1 MKGRTIAITIVVV
14 LVVLVGGIFFV
25 GAQKGKPITANTTE
39 GKVAQII
46 KNNQC
51 LSCHS
56 TNPEGVWYENFPIIS
71 GIIETDRTN
80 SLRYIDLE
88 AVVKQLEAGEQ
99 VSQVDLAK
107 IEQSMLNESMPKANY
122 KFMHWGTG
130 YNDEEKDII
139 TEWVQTTRA
148 THYSNGLAV
157 AEFANDAVSP
167 LPDSVPY
174 DEAKAAL
181 GLKLYH
187 DTRLSADNTV
197 ACATCHVL
205 NTGGVD
211 NLKFSEG
218 IDGQFGGINAPTV
231 YNASYNIQQFWNGRA
246 ADLQE
251 QAAGPPLN
259 PVEMGSTDFNQIIE
273 KLHKDTGYVGEFA
286 ALYGSEDI
294 TQNSITDA
302 IAEFEKTLITP
313 NSRFDQYLKGD
324 TNALS
329 ADEIAGYEL
338 FKENNC
344 ATCHVGPSMG
354 GQSFEYLGIT
364 ADYYADRG
372 TEISA
377 DDEGLFGFT
386 NNESDKYKFKTPSLR
401 NIELTAPYFHD
412 GSQET
417 LDAAVKAMFKYQL
430 NKPSPNQ
437 GDVDKIVLFLK
448 TLTGE
453 NEFMS
458 YDSLANLIKP

>member
-1 MKGRTIAITIVVV
+1 
-14 LVVLVGGIFFV
+14 
-25 GAQKGKPITANTTE
+25 
-39 GKVAQII
+39 
-46 KNNQC
+46 
-51 LSCHS
+51 
-56 TNPEGVWYENFPIIS
+56 
-71 GIIETDRTN
+71 
-80 SLRYIDLE
+80 
-88 AVVKQLEAGEQ
+88 
-99 VSQVDLAK
+99 
-107 IEQSMLNESMPKANY
+107 
-122 KFMHWGTG
+122 
-130 YNDEEKDII
+130 
-139 TEWVQTTRA
+139 
-148 THYSNGLAV
+148 
-157 AEFANDAVSP
+157 
-167 LPDSVPY
+167 
-174 DEAKAAL
+174 
-181 GLKLYH
+181 
-187 DTRLSADNTV
+187 
-197 ACATCHVL
+197 
-205 NTGGVD
+205 
-211 NLKFSEG
+211 
-218 IDGQFGGINAPTV
+218 
-231 YNASYNIQQFWNGRA
+231 
-246 ADLQE
+246 
-251 QAAGPPLN
+251 
-259 PVEMGSTDFNQIIE
+259 MGSTDFNQIIE
-273 KLHKDTGYVGEFA
+273 KLQKDTGYVDEFA
-286 ALYGSEDI
+286 AIYGSEGI